1 MKIFVL
7 NNELLGKKV
16 YKDKHVLSLID
27 RFKPVKETFYSVEFV
42 DRKRDAC
49 EVIAV
54 EKDKLLDFVIED
66 IERLEALSG
75 KIEPSLWNKAMK
87 ILESNAALS
96 REISPVENDELKQFN
111 LVTTKPFVFY
121 DPLRDIKDFLPD
133 IFESAGSVFFFTAG
147 RKEVKA
153 YNVKKGTDIVKCASK
168 IHSDIAKG
176 FIRAEVYNVRDLA
189 NFHNIGEAKQK
200 GYLKVVGKDYII
212 SDGDVLSVNFSV

>member
-7 NNELLGKKV
+7 NSDLLGKKV
-16 YKDKHVLSLID
+16 YKDKHILSLID

-42 DRKRDAC
+42 DRNRDAC
-49 EVIAV
+49 EAVII
-54 EKDKLLDFVIED
+54 EKDKLLDFIIED

-75 KIEPSLWNKAMK
+75 RIDPSLWSKAMK
-87 ILESNAALS
+87 ILEGNEALS
-96 REISPVENDELKQFN
+96 RGISPEENDVLKPFN

-121 DPLRDIKDFLPD
+121 DPSREITDFFPD
-133 IFESAGSVFFFTAG
+133 IFEAAGSVFFFTAG

-153 YNVKKGTDIVKCASK
+153 YNVKKETDIVKCASK
-168 IHSDIAKG
+168 IHTDIAKG